1 MDELLL
7 RYKGR
12 NFPNSLDEN
21 EQKKYEKYRIERL
34 KSQEKSFVDEIE
46 RLKDTMD
53 PGIIEDLLL
62 WYQSLA
68 ASDYE

>member
-1 MDELLL
+1 
-7 RYKGR
+7 
-12 NFPNSLDEN
+12 
-21 EQKKYEKYRIERL
+21 L